1 MTDWDDRYLDLAEHF
16 ASWSKD
22 PSSKIGAVAVGEHG
36 QILSQ
41 GYNGFPRGV
50 EDTLHRWHDKKI
62 KYDYVVHAEKNVIY
76 NASLN
81 GVSLNGSTL
90 YVFGLPVCN
99 ECAKAIVQV
108 GIKRVVFRA
117 PPKDNVYIN
126 LKWEKAWSITKSIFR
141 EAGVDFKQYD

>member
-1 MTDWDDRYLDLAEHF
+1 
-16 ASWSKD
+16 
-22 PSSKIGAVAVGEHG
+22 
-36 QILSQ
+36 
-41 GYNGFPRGV
+41 
-50 EDTLHRWHDKKI
+50 
-62 KYDYVVHAEKNVIY
+62 
-76 NASLN
+76 LN

-117 PPKDNVYIN
+117 PPKDNGYIN